1 MRILGIAPDVWIS
14 TAALVE
20 DGRIIAAAAEERFN
34 RQKLSKAFPAHAL
47 AYCLREAGCQLEDV
61 DGIAVG
67 WNPGIH
73 IRSASPRYFSTN
85 RWRGEYL
92 VNVPAAL
99 LHAMANP
106 MVDRIEEWIRTPN
119 SKIHVTFVD
128 HHQAHAASAFFL
140 SPFAEA
146 AILTVDG
153 RGETETCTW
162 SVGSVGQI
170 KKLQAVRFPHSLG
183 EMYSAITEFL
193 GFQSYSDEWKVMA
206 LASYGRPNNEYVCR
220 IRKLIELRD
229 DGGFEL
235 DLTYFSYYLFD
246 RQPTMYS
253 DKVLELLGPP
263 RNPGEELEQRH
274 RDIAWA
280 LQRVFEEVYTH
291 LLFRLHASTG
301 LSRVVLAGGA
311 AMNSVYNGTIARR
324 TPFKEVFIP
333 SCPDDSGVSVGAA
346 LYAYHCLNSGPH
358 RELHEH
364 NYWGPSYSN
373 AEIEAELRKYKI
385 PAKRHFDIE
394 TVTARLLADGKLI
407 GWFQGRMEFGQRALG
422 NRSIL
427 ADPRNPAA
435 KDLVNAAVKY
445 RESFRPFA
453 PAVLEENAHEY
464 FDLPM
469 RETETVPYMEKVF
482 PVRSDK
488 REVIPAVVHV
498 DGTGRL
504 QTVSRRT
511 NPRFYNLIH
520 EFQLLTGI
528 PILLNTSFNLNGEP
542 IVCSPTDAIRTF
554 YSCGLDALV
563 LDDWVVLK

>member
-14 TAALVE
+14 TAAFVE
-20 DGRIIAAAAEERFN
+20 DGRVIAAAAEERFN
-34 RQKLSKAFPAHAL
+34 KQKLSKAFPVHAL

-73 IRSASPRYFSTN
+73 IRSASPRYFSSN

-92 VNVPAAL
+92 ANVPAAL
-99 LHAMANP
+99 LHEMASP
-106 MVDRIEEWIRTPN
+106 MVDQIEEWIQTPH
-119 SKIHVTFVD
+119 SKMHVTFLN

-140 SPFAEA
+140 SPFSEA

-153 RGETETCTW
+153 RGEAETCTW

-170 KKLQAVRFPHSLG
+170 KKLHAVSFPHSLG
-183 EMYSAITEFL
+183 EMYSAITQFL
-193 GFQSYSDEWKVMA
+193 GFQPYSDEWKVMA
-206 LASYGRPNNEYVCR
+206 LASYGRPDNEYVCR
-220 IRKLIELRD
+220 IRNLIELRD

-235 DLTYFSYYLFD
+235 DLSYFSYYLFD

-253 DKVLELLGPP
+253 DKLHGLLGLP

-280 LQRVFEEVYTH
+280 LQQIFEEVLTH

-311 AMNSVYNGTIARR
+311 AMNSVYNGTIAQR

-346 LYAYHCLNSGPH
+346 LYVYHCLNSETH
-358 RELHEH
+358 REIHEH
-364 NYWGPSYSN
+364 NYWGPGYSN
-373 AEIEAELRKYKI
+373 AEIEAELRKCKI
-385 PAKRHFDIE
+385 PAKRHLDIE
-394 TVTARLLADGKLI
+394 KVTARLLADGKLI

-427 ADPRNPAA
+427 ADPRNPAV

-464 FDLPM
+464 FDLP
-469 RETETVPYMEKVF
+469 RGETVPYMEKVF

-511 NPRFYNLIH
+511 NPRFYNLIY

-528 PILLNTSFNLNGEP
+528 PILLNTSFNVNGEP

-563 LDDWVVLK
+563 LDNWIVFK